1 LFPRFLTFFFFFFFL
16 FALSW
21 IYDTGLQR
29 CRKSCRLRW
38 INYLRPGLKRGSFS
52 PQEAALIIE
61 LHRSLGNRWSQ
72 IAKHLPGRT
81 DNEVKNFWHT
91 SLKKKLKSS
100 NALNLP
106 GTLATCPDIGHPIS
120 SGDANPNLIINSQ
133 QDQQH
138 HIPTP
143 ITMLQVDLELQHNNC
158 CPTMVNFPPL
168 IPAVPS
174 DSSSYVT
181 WSPLVGYDHQLGPNQ
196 HDIGH
201 PISSEDANP
210 NLIINSQQD
219 QQHHIPTP
227 ITMLQVDL
235 ELQHNFCCPTMVN
248 FPPLIPAVPSDSS
261 SYVTWSPLV
270 GYDHQLGPNQ
280 HDIGRPISSEDANPN
295 LIINSQQDQ
304 QHHIP
309 TPITMLQVDLELQ
322 HNICC
327 PTMVNFPPLI
337 PAVPSDSSS
346 YVTWSPLVGY
356 DHQLGPNQHDTSC
369 PIIINPSIKESP
381 YDKPEFAFEMP
392 ELSEIILRGN
402 VSGMLPYAPPSPE
415 LLYTPAR
422 LSSCSPIFGSSNPY
436 HSQLPSI
443 QMEYTD
449 AIISSSSSS
458 SSLWPPLQSSQFL
471 STLNLSSI

>member
-1 LFPRFLTFFFFFFFL
+1 M
-16 FALSW
+16 
-21 IYDTGLQR
+21 
-29 CRKSCRLRW
+29 SCRLRW

-61 LHRSLGNRWSQ
+61 LHRILGNRWSQ

-100 NALNLP
+100 HALNLP
-106 GTLATCPDIGHPIS
+106 GALATCPDIGHPIS
-120 SGDANPNLIINSQ
+120 SEDANPNLIINSQ

-196 HDIGH
+196 HD
-201 PISSEDANP
+201 
-210 NLIINSQQD
+210 
-219 QQHHIPTP
+219 
-227 ITMLQVDL
+227 
-235 ELQHNFCCPTMVN
+235 
-248 FPPLIPAVPSDSS
+248 
-261 SYVTWSPLV
+261 
-270 GYDHQLGPNQ
+270 
-280 HDIGRPISSEDANPN
+280 
-295 LIINSQQDQ
+295 
-304 QHHIP
+304 
-309 TPITMLQVDLELQ
+309 
-322 HNICC
+322 
-327 PTMVNFPPLI
+327 
-337 PAVPSDSSS
+337 
-346 YVTWSPLVGY
+346 
-356 DHQLGPNQHDTSC
+356 TSC
-369 PIIINPSIKESP
+369 PIIINPSIKETP
-381 YDKPEFAFEMP
+381 YDKPEFASKMP

-422 LSSCSPIFGSSNPY
+422 LSSCSPIFGSYNPY

-458 SSLWPPLQSSQFL
+458 SLWPPLRSSQFL